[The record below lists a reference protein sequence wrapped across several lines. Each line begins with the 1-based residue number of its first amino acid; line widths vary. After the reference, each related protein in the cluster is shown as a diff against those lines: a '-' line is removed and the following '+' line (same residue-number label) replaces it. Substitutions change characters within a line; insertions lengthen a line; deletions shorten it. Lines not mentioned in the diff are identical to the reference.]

1 MKSFKKNIGS
11 KISDGSEHTKAHQAW
26 SRRSFMQALGLGGAA
41 SMMLGNLPLHASTS
55 SPLGSALNQLENDRI
70 LVLVR
75 LKGGNDGLNT
85 IVPIYDYD
93 TYAINRSTIKIEEN
107 AVVDLDTDFAL
118 PDYMDSLESVWLDG
132 KMKVVHGVGYPDQNL
147 SHFRSSDIWASAS
160 DASENINS
168 GFLGRHFESEY
179 PDYLL
184 TPPEA
189 PPSIQIGSIGN
200 LIFDGSDGTGYSFSV
215 ANPEQ
220 LYQVAQNG
228 WLHDVA
234 DIPDCY
240 YGDQVGFLRGIAN
253 TTFIYATVINDA
265 YLAGSNAVEYD
276 DMELANQLSIVARLI
291 KGGLGTKVYMVT
303 LNGFDSHANQPEQH
317 QMLMTDLANS
327 MSNFYEDLSDGG
339 FDNDVLTMTF
349 SEFGRRVEQ
358 NASDGTDHGSS
369 APVMLFGPALN
380 GNGFVGDHP
389 SLTDLDSAGNM
400 EFTTDFRQI
409 YASVLENWL
418 CIEADVVDELLLGVF
433 YERLELGLDCIG
445 VSVDEYAMN
454 DFKHE
459 ARYASDGEIYIYY
472 VLPRAMSVSIQIYNI
487 MGQSITHLL
496 NERQLGGEQ
505 RIPIKQNTGRLSI
518 GQYVY
523 RIIANG
529 KAFSKSFIVSS

>member
-1 MKSFKKNIGS
+1 
-11 KISDGSEHTKAHQAW
+11 
-26 SRRSFMQALGLGGAA
+26 
-41 SMMLGNLPLHASTS
+41 
-55 SPLGSALNQLENDRI
+55 
-70 LVLVR
+70 
-75 LKGGNDGLNT
+75 
-85 IVPIYDYD
+85 
-93 TYAINRSTIKIEEN
+93 
-107 AVVDLDTDFAL
+107 
-118 PDYMDSLESVWLDG
+118 
-132 KMKVVHGVGYPDQNL
+132 
-147 SHFRSSDIWASAS
+147 
-160 DASENINS
+160 
-168 GFLGRHFESEY
+168 
-179 PDYLL
+179 
-184 TPPEA
+184 
-189 PPSIQIGSIGN
+189 
-200 LIFDGSDGTGYSFSV
+200 
-215 ANPEQ
+215 
-220 LYQVAQNG
+220 
-228 WLHDVA
+228 
-234 DIPDCY
+234 
-240 YGDQVGFLRGIAN
+240 
-253 TTFIYATVINDA
+253 
-265 YLAGSNAVEYD
+265 
-276 DMELANQLSIVARLI
+276 LANQLSIVARLI

-303 LNGFDSHANQPEQH
+303 LNGFDTHANEPEQH

-523 RIIANG
+523 RIIADG
-529 KAFSKSFIVSS
+529 KAFSRSFIVSS